1 MRILI
6 LGGTG
11 FLGRHLTERALAR
24 GWDVTQFNRGLRNPG
39 LYPDVTEVH
48 GDRKVGFA
56 ALEGLSF
63 DSVIDTS
70 GYFPRDMVASATAL
84 KDAAPHYVFISSISA
99 YAETEAPALDED
111 SALAPWDAAFEDA
124 TEITGENY
132 GALKA
137 ECERRLADI
146 YGEGALI
153 IRPGLIVGRYDATGR
168 FSYWPQRFRKGGRI
182 VVPDARQAPV
192 QIIDAHDLA
201 EWMLNLCA
209 ARQGGT
215 FNGTGPATPLT
226 LGDLFDQLMPLAPA
240 GTELVPFSDEG
251 LLAHKVAPWVGLPL
265 WIPKADGGE
274 SMMSVDLARPLAAG
288 LTLRPLAET
297 VADILAEIDETGTF
311 TAGASL
317 TAEQEAA
324 LLATR

>member
-24 GWDVTQFNRGLRNPG
+24 GWDVTQFNRGQRNPG

-48 GDRKVGFA
+48 GDRKVGFE

-70 GYFPRDMVASATAL
+70 GYFPRDVVASATAL
-84 KDAAPHYVFISSISA
+84 KDAATHYVFISSISA
-99 YAETEAPALDED
+99 YAETEAPTLDED
-111 SALAPWDAAFEDA
+111 SPLAPWDAAFEDA

-146 YGEGALI
+146 FGEGALI

-182 VVPDARQAPV
+182 VVPDAQQAPV

-201 EWMLNLCA
+201 EWTLNLCA
-209 ARQGGT
+209 ARQGGIL
-215 FNGTGPATPLT
+215 NGTGPATPLT
-226 LGDLFDQLMPLAPA
+226 LGDLFDQLMSLAPA
-240 GTELVPFSDEG
+240 GTELVPFSDED

-288 LTLRPLAET
+288 LTLRPLADT

-311 TAGASL
+311 AAGASL

>member
-24 GWDVTQFNRGLRNPG
+24 GWDVTQFNRGQRNPG

-48 GDRKVGFA
+48 GDRKVGFE

-70 GYFPRDMVASATAL
+70 GYFPRDVVASATAL
-84 KDAAPHYVFISSISA
+84 KDAATHYVFISSISA
-99 YAETEAPALDED
+99 YAETEAPTLDED
-111 SALAPWDAAFEDA
+111 SALAPWDVGFEDA

-182 VVPDARQAPV
+182 AVPDARQAPV
-192 QIIDAHDLA
+192 QIIDAQDLA
-201 EWMLNLCA
+201 EWTLNLCA
-209 ARQGGT
+209 ARQGGI

-240 GTELVPFSDEG
+240 GTELVPFTDED
-251 LLAHKVAPWVGLPL
+251 LLTHKVAPWVGLPL

-297 VADILAEIDETGTF
+297 VADILTEIDETGTF
-311 TAGASL
+311 AAGASL